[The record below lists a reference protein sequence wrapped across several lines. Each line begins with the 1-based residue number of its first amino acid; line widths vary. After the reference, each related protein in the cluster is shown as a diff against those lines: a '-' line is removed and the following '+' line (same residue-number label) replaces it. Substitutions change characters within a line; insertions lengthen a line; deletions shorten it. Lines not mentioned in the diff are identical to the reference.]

1 MDGLSHAILN
11 ALLKIQKSL
20 NLQYICY
27 LSSSIE
33 NMSTQTQEAPKVKMT
48 LKERRMAREI
58 KNFQE
63 SASQFLP
70 QATFR
75 RLVAS
80 TTKETVGEGIR
91 FNGQSIKAL
100 QTAAE
105 GEITTVFQ
113 GANILAHQAGRD
125 TVTPLDIQ
133 TFQVLRNM

>member
-1 MDGLSHAILN
+1 
-11 ALLKIQKSL
+11 
-20 NLQYICY
+20 
-27 LSSSIE
+27 
-33 NMSTQTQEAPKVKMT
+33 MSTQTQEAPKVKMT

-63 SASQFLP
+63 SSQQFLP

-91 FNGQSIKAL
+91 FNGQSIRAL

-105 GEITTVFQ
+105 DEITTMFQ

-133 TFQVLRNM
+133 TFNVLRNM